1 MHRTLGKYVLQLIDE
16 ATAPNRFQTVFQ
28 QALAIIRS
36 AFPSQSELQA
46 PTNITWQS
54 CQGCLSHVLS
64 LRDIYDTWNKTKPRI
79 AASIDLATLLSDVA
93 NHLWERGFLNDGIRT
108 IEIGEPICD
117 DLLTDDTV
125 LTVHANIC
133 ALAGA
138 MLGESHFSNRALA
151 IQKCQKAL
159 DLRKNLIESLE
170 GSGTVGLVDAML
182 LANGWNDLGVVAIQ
196 NAEYEIASSHF
207 EEALKIKRAWSSEES
222 HPQQFGET
230 YKNMPFWLLRQGRI
244 KKALEISRRAS
255 DLLGRENPEKSAATQ
270 KGKFV
275 LACILLLS
283 NNPKEALRL
292 HKYVLEVRT
301 EIFGEFHHLCKDSK
315 YMIGE
320 IYRLTGKLVKA
331 E

>member
-1 MHRTLGKYVLQLIDE
+1 MLQLMNEDMD
-16 ATAPNRFQTVFQ
+16 PNRLQTVFQ
-28 QALAIIRS
+28 RALSIVRS

-46 PTNITWQS
+46 PTNNTWQS
-54 CQGCLSHVLS
+54 CQRCLSHVLS
-64 LRDIYDTWNKTKPRI
+64 LQNIYDTWNKNMSRI
-79 AASIDLATLLSDVA
+79 AASIDFVTLLSDAA

-108 IEIGEPICD
+108 LEIVEPVCG
-117 DLLTDDTV
+117 DLWADDTV

-133 ALAGA
+133 AVAGA
-138 MLGESHFSNRALA
+138 MLAESGFSNRALA

-159 DLRKNLIESLE
+159 ELRKKRIESRE
-170 GSGTVGLVDAML
+170 RSGTVGLVDAML
-182 LANGWNDLGVVAIQ
+182 LANGWNDIGVVAIQ
-196 NAEYEIASSHF
+196 NAEYEVASSYF
-207 EEALKIKRAWSSEES
+207 EEALKIKRTWSSEES

-230 YKNMPFWLLRQGRI
+230 YKNMPFWLLRQGRT
-244 KKALEISRRAS
+244 KEALLISRRALN
-255 DLLGRENPEKSAATQ
+255 LLSRENSEKSAATQ

-292 HKYVLEVRT
+292 HKDVLEVRT
-301 EIFGEFHHLCKDSK
+301 EIFGELHHLCKDSK